1 MAENNQVLI
10 NLLFS
15 ACAGFFG
22 IILTIIGYNF
32 KQAKME
38 IDNIK
43 RDLAQTNLK
52 MAESYVSRTEL
63 EKTFSRL
70 FDTMDDI
77 KKELAHISRNQ
88 AFVQSLRK
96 TNDDLK

>member
-1 MAENNQVLI
+1 MANADQVLI
-10 NLLFS
+10 NMLFS
-15 ACAGFFG
+15 ICAGFFG

-32 KQAKME
+32 KQAKIE

-43 RDLAQTNLK
+43 RDLAKSNLK
-52 MAESYVSRTEL
+52 IAENYVSRTEL
-63 EKTFSRL
+63 EKTFTRL

-88 AFVQSLRK
+88 AFVSALRRDVEDK
-96 TNDDLK
+96 K